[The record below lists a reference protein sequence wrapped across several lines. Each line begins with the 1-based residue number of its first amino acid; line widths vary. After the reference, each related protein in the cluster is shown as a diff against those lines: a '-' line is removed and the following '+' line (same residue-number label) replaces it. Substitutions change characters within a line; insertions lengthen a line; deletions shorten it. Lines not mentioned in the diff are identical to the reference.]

1 MTMAAAIESRTA
13 EARAPSKASRIA
25 QIDII
30 TDLGEAEP
38 TWRAL
43 EAGTSV
49 FTPYQRFD
57 FLATWQR
64 QVGEREDVSPFIVVA
79 YDADRRPLLLLPLA
93 LRRGLGVRIAAFMGD
108 KHATFNMPL
117 WDKTF
122 AAEAKPG
129 DLAML
134 VSSLRARADV
144 DVLALTQQ
152 PTVWHEIQNPF
163 ALLGHQPSV
172 NPCPVLMIAPGAPP
186 TALISH
192 SFRRRLKS
200 KERKLEKIPGYSYR
214 IASTEAEIA
223 RMLDWFF
230 RTKPLRMAEQ
240 KLPNVFGEVGVEE
253 FVREACSTKL
263 AGGRRAIDI
272 HALECD
278 EEVMALFAGVADGER
293 CSMMFNTYTMSEHSR
308 YSPGLI
314 LVRNIVDHYAAKGF
328 RAIDL
333 GIGSDDYKRFF
344 CKSDEP
350 IFDSFVALS
359 GRGKLAA
366 AAMSSLN
373 RVKRLVKQNQALHG
387 LAQRLRGAF
396 H

>member
-13 EARAPSKASRIA
+13 EARAPSKARRVA
-25 QIDII
+25 HVDII
-30 TDLGEAEP
+30 TDLSEAEP
-38 TWRAL
+38 IWRAL
-43 EAGTSV
+43 EAGTGV

-57 FLATWQR
+57 FLASWQR
-64 QVGEREDVSPFIVVA
+64 QVGARQDVQPFIVIA
-79 YDADRRPLLLLPLA
+79 YDADHRPLLLLPLA
-93 LRRGLGVRIAAFMGD
+93 LRRRLGVRIAAFMGD

-117 WDKTF
+117 WDRTF
-122 AAEAKPG
+122 ATEAKAG
-129 DLAML
+129 DLDML
-134 VSSLRARADV
+134 LSSLRARADI
-144 DVLALTQQ
+144 DLLALTQQ
-152 PTVWHEIQNPF
+152 PAVWRNLQNPF
-163 ALLGHQPSV
+163 ASLAHQPSV
-172 NPCPVLMIAPGAPP
+172 NPCPVLVIAPGTPP

-200 KERKLEKIPGYSYR
+200 KERKLEKLPGYRYT

-240 KLPNVFGEVGVEE
+240 KLPNVFGEVGIED
-253 FVREACSTKL
+253 FVREACTTKL
-263 AGGRRAIDI
+263 SGGRRAIDI

-278 EEVMALFAGVADGER
+278 EEVIALFAGVCDAER
-293 CSMMFNTYTMSEHSR
+293 FSMMFNTYTMSEHSR
-308 YSPGLI
+308 HSPGLI
-314 LVRNIVDHYAAKGF
+314 LIRNIVDHYAAKGF
-328 RAIDL
+328 RALDL

-350 IFDSFVALS
+350 LFDSFIPLS

-366 AAMSSLN
+366 AATATLN
-373 RVKRLVKQNQALHG
+373 RAKRLVKQNQALLG
-387 LAQRLRGAF
+387 FAQRLRGAF